1 MPQQPKLYLIDG
13 SSYIYRA
20 FFAIRRLTN
29 APGMPTNAVFGFL
42 QMIKKIIEQEN
53 PEYLAMVFDA
63 KGPTFR
69 HELYEEYKAH
79 RPTMPDDL
87 IVQIPYIKEVSRCY
101 GLPILE
107 KQGFEADDIIA
118 TLAREAEAEGFE
130 VVMVSGDK
138 DLMQMISP
146 RVCMWDTLKDQVF
159 DLKTVRE
166 RFGTSPSQWVDIM
179 GLAGDSSDNVPGVPG
194 IGEKTAVKLIQTHG
208 SLDNILD
215 ESTPV
220 SPPKLKEKLLQYK
233 EQALLSRTLVT
244 LDTAVPLELSP
255 TDLAIQP
262 KDVSGLKK
270 IFLELGFKK
279 FIEDL
284 GGEEGREKPFQGD
297 FEGINDREEL
307 VAFVENIKKT
317 GRVSL
322 DLETTSEDPMR
333 AEIVGIG
340 LAYQEGRAV
349 YVPVGHRYLGAP
361 AQLALSEVLDIL
373 KDMVEDPVIEKIGQN
388 IKYEWIILRR
398 YGLSYQGVTFDTM
411 IASYLLNPSRR
422 THNLTQIAQDYSGRR
437 LTTYKEVVGTGAK
450 AKNFSEVPVEQAIA
464 YGAEDA
470 EVTLA
475 CALKLEPL
483 LKTEGLDDLFTDM
496 EMPLIPVLSEMEIHG
511 VRVDNQAL
519 SLFSKEMEIKLFQ
532 IEEQIYQMAGERF
545 NVNSP
550 QQLGTILFEKLK
562 LPQGKKTKGKTRL
575 STDAEVLK
583 DLSLHHPLA
592 AEVWNYRTL
601 NKLKSTY
608 IDALP
613 RLIHPGTGRLHT
625 SFNQTI
631 TATGRLSSS
640 EPNLQNIPVRTEEGR
655 RIRQAFIPEPG
666 WIMLSADYSQIELRI
681 LAHYSQDETLIQA
694 FREGQDIHSRTAA
707 ELFNCSPEEVTSE
720 MRRRAKV
727 INFGI
732 LYGMSAFGLSKELG
746 INNREAQ
753 DMIDQYF
760 LKYRG
765 IKQYIEDTLSE
776 ARKTNIVTTLFNRRR
791 HMEDIN
797 SSNRAVRQFAERTAI
812 NTPIQGTAAD
822 LIKMAMIRIHETLHR
837 EKMGSRML
845 LQVHD
850 ELVFESPE
858 KELGALKTLVKEIME
873 GVLKLRVPLLVQI
886 SKGNNWADLK

>member
-1 MPQQPKLYLIDG
+1 MTDRPKLYLIDG

-20 FFAIRRLTN
+20 FFAIGRLTN
-29 APGMPTNAVFGFL
+29 AQGMPTQAVFGFV
-42 QMIKKIIEQEN
+42 QMIRKIIEQEK
-53 PEYLAMVFDA
+53 PDYLAMVFDA

-69 HELYEEYKAH
+69 HELYDEYKAH

-87 IVQIPYIKEVSRCY
+87 IVQIPYIKEISRCY

-107 KQGFEADDIIA
+107 KQGVEADDIIA
-118 TLAREAEAEGFE
+118 TLAEEAEAEGFE

-146 RVCMWDTLKDQVF
+146 HIRMWDTLKNQVF
-159 DLKTVRE
+159 DLETVRE
-166 RFGTSPSQWVDIM
+166 RFGTGPERIIDIM

-208 SLDNILD
+208 SLENILD

-220 SPPKLKEKLLQYK
+220 TPPKLKEKLIQYK

-244 LDTAVPLELSP
+244 LDRKVPLDRSAS
-255 TDLAIQP
+255 DLKLQP
-262 KDVSGLKK
+262 KDGPRLKEL
-270 IFLELGFKK
+270 FQELGFKK
-279 FIEDL
+279 FLEDL
-284 GGEEGREKPFQGD
+284 GEGEPAEPPFPMD
-297 FEGINDREEL
+297 FRGITVWSEL
-307 VAFVENIKKT
+307 VAFVEKIKKV

-333 AEIVGIG
+333 AEIVGIS
-340 LAYQEGRAV
+340 LAYEEGRAV
-349 YVPVGHRYLGAP
+349 YIPVGHTYLGAP
-361 AQLALSEVLDIL
+361 EQLPLSRVLDLL
-373 KDMVEDPVIEKIGQN
+373 KGIMEDPSIEKIGQN
-388 IKYEWIILRR
+388 IKYEWIILKR
-398 YGLSYQGVTFDTM
+398 YGLAYKGKAFDTM

-422 THNLTQIAQDYSGRR
+422 THNLTQIAQDYLNRR

-450 AKNFSEVPVEQAIA
+450 AKNFSEVPVEQAVA

-475 CALKLEPL
+475 CALKLRPMIQ
-483 LKTEGLDDLFTDM
+483 TEGLDELFNQM
-496 EMPLIPVLSEMEIHG
+496 EMPLMPVLAEMEMHG
-511 VRVDNQAL
+511 VRVDTQAL
-519 SLFSKEMEIKLFQ
+519 ADFSKELEVKLFQ
-532 IEEQIYQMAGERF
+532 FEEQIYLLAGERF
-545 NVNSP
+545 NINSP
-550 QQLGTILFEKLK
+550 QQLGTVLFEKLK
-562 LPQGKKTKGKTRL
+562 LPQGKKTKGKTRY

-583 DLSLHHPLA
+583 DLSFHHPLA

-601 NKLKSTY
+601 SKLKSTY
-608 IDALP
+608 VDALP
-613 RLIHPGTGRLHT
+613 RLILPRTGRLHT

-655 RIRQAFIPEPG
+655 RIRQAFIPEPD
-666 WIMLSADYSQIELRI
+666 WKMLSADYSQIELRI
-681 LAHYSQDETLIQA
+681 LAHYSEDETLMEA
-694 FREGQDIHSRTAA
+694 FQEGQDIHSRTAA
-707 ELFNCSPEEVTSE
+707 ELFNCPPEAVTSE
-720 MRRRAKV
+720 MRRQAKV

-753 DMIDQYF
+753 IMIDQYF
-760 LKYRG
+760 LKYGRV
-765 IKQYIEDTLSE
+765 KQYIENTLSE
-776 ARKTNIVTTLFNRRR
+776 ARRTHMVTTLFNRRR
-791 HMEDIN
+791 NMDDIN

-822 LIKMAMIRIHETLHR
+822 LIKMAMIRIHETLQR
-837 EKMGSRML
+837 EKMDARML

-858 KELGALKTLVKEIME
+858 KEILPLKTLVKDIME
-873 GVLKLRVPLLVQI
+873 GVLTLRVPLVVQI
-886 SKGNNWADLK
+886 SQGSNWADLK

>member
-1 MPQQPKLYLIDG
+1 MPKPPKLYLIDG

-20 FFAIRRLTN
+20 FFAIRHLTN
-29 APGMPTNAVFGFL
+29 AQGMPTNAVFGFL

-53 PEYLAMVFDA
+53 PEYLAVVFDA

-69 HELYEEYKAH
+69 HELFDDYKAH

-87 IVQIPYIKEVSRCY
+87 VIQIPYIKEVSRDY

-118 TLAREAEAEGFE
+118 TLAKQAEAKGFE
-130 VVMVSGDK
+130 VVIVSGDK
-138 DLMQMISP
+138 DLMQMISSK
-146 RVCMWDTLKDQVF
+146 VCMWDTLKNQVF
-159 DLKTVRE
+159 DLKTVQE
-166 RFGTSPSQWVDIM
+166 RFGTSPSQWVDII

-194 IGEKTAVKLIQTHG
+194 IGEKTAVKLIATHG
-208 SLDNILD
+208 SLDTILD
-215 ESTPV
+215 ESTPI

-233 EQALLSRTLVT
+233 DQALLSRTLVT
-244 LDTAVPLELSP
+244 LDTAVPLDLSP
-255 TDLAIQP
+255 TDLTIQP
-262 KDVSGLKK
+262 KDVPGLKK
-270 IFLELGFKK
+270 LFQELGFKK

-284 GGEEGREKPFQGD
+284 GGKEGNEKPFEGD
-297 FEGINDREEL
+297 FKGITNREKL
-307 VAFVENIKKT
+307 VAFIEDIRKT

-340 LAYQEGRAV
+340 LAYQEGRGV
-349 YVPVGHRYLGAP
+349 YIPVGHHYLGAP
-361 AQLALSEVLDIL
+361 VQLPLSEVLGLL
-373 KDMVEDPVIEKIGQN
+373 KDIIEDPAIEKIGQN
-388 IKYEWIILRR
+388 IKYEWIILTR
-398 YGLSYQGVTFDTM
+398 YGLSYGGITFDTM

-422 THNLTQIAQDYSGRR
+422 THNLTQITQDCLGRR

-475 CALKLEPL
+475 CEGKLRPFLES
-483 LKTEGLDDLFTDM
+483 EGLNELFKHM
-496 EMPLIPVLSEMEIHG
+496 EMPLVPVLAEMEMHG
-511 VRVDNQAL
+511 VRVDSQAL
-519 SLFSKEMEIKLFQ
+519 SGFSKEVEIKLFQ
-532 IEEQIYQMAGERF
+532 LEEQIYQMAGERF
-545 NVNSP
+545 NINSP
-550 QQLGTILFEKLK
+550 QQLGYILFEKLK

-640 EPNLQNIPVRTEEGR
+640 EPNLQNIPIRTEEGR
-655 RIRQAFIPEPG
+655 RIRQSFITEPG
-666 WIMLSADYSQIELRI
+666 WNMLSADYSQIELRI
-681 LAHYSQDETLIQA
+681 LAHYSADETLVA
-694 FREGQDIHSRTAA
+694 SFREGQDIHTRTAA

-720 MRRRAKV
+720 MRRQAKV

-760 LKYRG
+760 LKYQG
-765 IKQYIEDTLSE
+765 VKQYIEDTLAE
-776 ARKTNIVTTLFNRRR
+776 ARRMRIVTTLFNRRR

-837 EKMGSRML
+837 EKMESRML

-850 ELVFESPE
+850 ELVFESPG
-858 KELGALKTLVKEIME
+858 KELFALRILVKEIME
-873 GVLKLRVPLLVQI
+873 GVLTLRVPLVVQI
-886 SKGNNWADLK
+886 SQGTNWADLK

>member
-1 MPQQPKLYLIDG
+1 MPDPPKLYLIDG

-20 FFAIRRLTN
+20 YYAINRLTN
-29 APGMPTNAVFGFL
+29 PQGMPTQAVFGFI
-42 QMIKKIIEQEN
+42 QMIRKIIDQEK
-53 PEYLAMVFDA
+53 PDYLAMVFDA
-63 KGPTFR
+63 KGPNFR

-79 RPTMPDDL
+79 RPSMPDDL
-87 IVQIPYIKEVSRCY
+87 VVQIPYIKEVSRFY

-118 TLAREAEAEGFE
+118 TLTREAEAEGFE
-130 VVMVSGDK
+130 VVIVSGDK
-138 DLMQMISP
+138 DLLQMISP
-146 RVCMWDTLKDQVF
+146 RVCMWDTLKNQIF
-159 DLKTVRE
+159 DMKTIQE
-166 RFGTSPSQWVDIM
+166 RFGTTPSQWVDIM

-194 IGEKTAVKLIQTHG
+194 IGEKTAVKLIQAHG
-208 SLDNILD
+208 SLEKILD

-220 SPPKLKEKLLQYK
+220 NPPRLKEKLLQYK

-255 TDLAIQP
+255 TDLVIQP
-262 KDVSGLKK
+262 KDVSGLKNL
-270 IFLELGFKK
+270 FQELGFKK

-284 GGEEGREKPFQGD
+284 GGEEAEKKFSGE
-297 FEGINDREEL
+297 FTGITNWKEL
-307 VAFVENIKKT
+307 VAFVEKIKKT

-340 LAYQEGRAV
+340 LSHQEGKAV
-349 YVPVGHRYLGAP
+349 YIPIGHCYLGAP
-361 AQLALSEVLDIL
+361 AQLPLFEVLGLL
-373 KDMVEDPVIEKIGQN
+373 KEVIEDPAIEKIGQN

-398 YGLSYQGVTFDTM
+398 YGMAYQGIAFDTM

-422 THNLTQIAQDYSGRR
+422 THNLTQIAQDYSGRC

-450 AKNFSEVPVEQAIA
+450 AKNFSEVPLEQAIA

-483 LKTEGLDDLFTDM
+483 LKKEGLDDLFNEM
-496 EMPLIPVLSEMEIHG
+496 EMPLIPVLAEMEMHG
-511 VRVDNQAL
+511 VRVDSQAL
-519 SLFSKEMEIKLFQ
+519 SLFSKEVEIKLFQ
-532 IEEQIYQMAGERF
+532 LEEQIYQIAGEQF

-550 QQLGTILFEKLK
+550 QQLGYILFEKLK
-562 LPQGKKTKGKTRL
+562 LPQGKKTKGRTRL

-592 AEVWNYRTL
+592 AEVWNYRAL
-601 NKLKSTY
+601 SKLKSTY

-613 RLIHPGTGRLHT
+613 RLIHPRTGRLHT

-655 RIRQAFIPEPG
+655 RIRQAFIPEPD
-666 WIMLSADYSQIELRI
+666 WVMLSADYSQIELRV
-681 LAHYSQDETLIQA
+681 LAHYSEDETLIEA
-694 FREGQDIHSRTAA
+694 FQEGQDIHSRTAA
-707 ELFNCSPEEVTSE
+707 ELFNCSPEAVTSE
-720 MRRRAKV
+720 MRRQAKV

-760 LKYRG
+760 LKYQG
-765 IKQYIEDTLSE
+765 VKQYIEDTLAE
-776 ARKTNIVTTLFNRRR
+776 ARRMRIVTTLFNRRR
-791 HMEDIN
+791 HIEDIN

-812 NTPIQGTAAD
+812 NTPIQGPAAD

-837 EKMGSRML
+837 EKMESRML

-850 ELVFESPE
+850 ELVFESPK
-858 KELGALKTLVKEIME
+858 KEWSALKTLVKEIME
-873 GVLKLRVPLLVQI
+873 GVLTLRVPLVVQI
-886 SKGNNWADLK
+886 SQGNNWADLK